1 LQNYGGL
8 ESVSLV
14 YFEREI
20 EAVQKLRIVLFLRE
34 IEWVLKVKNSRIII
48 VAIIS
53 QPCLGQN

>member
-34 IEWVLKVKNSRIII
+34 KLNES
-48 VAIIS
+48 
-53 QPCLGQN
+53 